1 MLMKTFEKYLVII
14 NIIGFLMY
22 LINMWLYSHTKEG
35 QVDKFLTIL
44 SLAGASPG
52 ILLAI
57 VLFDKKA
64 HKGTMMSRVFVIS
77 VFIIQIIL
85 FLMWKGYMNDE
96 ITLALWEPFLK
107 HRILLIYFGII
118 NFITFIVFAIDKVNA
133 QEHRSRIKIVTL
145 LGLSFIGGS
154 IGALLA
160 IYLLHHKTKKDYFTV
175 GIPIIMIMQVI
186 VLFYLLN
193 AKFFL

>member
-1 MLMKTFEKYLVII
+1 MKTFEKYLVII

-85 FLMWKGYMNDE
+85 FLMWKGYMNDK

-107 HRILLIYFGII
+107 HRILLIYFGVI

-193 AKFFL
+193 AKFF

>member
-1 MLMKTFEKYLVII
+1 MKTFEKYLVII

-85 FLMWKGYMNDE
+85 FLMWKGYMNDK

-193 AKFFL
+193 VKFF

>member
-1 MLMKTFEKYLVII
+1 MTTFEKYLVII

-64 HKGTMMSRVFVIS
+64 HKGTVMSRVFVIS

-85 FLMWKGYMNDE
+85 FLMWKGYMNDK

-107 HRILLIYFGII
+107 HRMLLIYFGII

-154 IGALLA
+154 IVALLA

-193 AKFFL
+193 AKFF

>member
-1 MLMKTFEKYLVII
+1 MKTFEKYLVII

-85 FLMWKGYMNDE
+85 FLMWKGYMNDK

-107 HRILLIYFGII
+107 HRILLVYFGII

-193 AKFFL
+193 AKFF

>member
-1 MLMKTFEKYLVII
+1 MKTFEKYLVII

-57 VLFDKKA
+57 ILFDKKA

-85 FLMWKGYMNDE
+85 FLMWKGYMNDK

-107 HRILLIYFGII
+107 HRILLVYFGII

-133 QEHRSRIKIVTL
+133 QEHRSRIKIITL

-154 IGALLA
+154 IGAILA

-193 AKFFL
+193 AKFF

>member
-1 MLMKTFEKYLVII
+1 MKTFEKYLVII

-52 ILLAI
+52 ILVAI

-85 FLMWKGYMNDE
+85 FLMWKGYMNDK

-193 AKFFL
+193 AKFF

>member
-1 MLMKTFEKYLVII
+1 MKTFEKYLVII

-44 SLAGASPG
+44 SLAGASPS

-85 FLMWKGYMNDE
+85 FLMWKGYMNDK

-107 HRILLIYFGII
+107 HRILLIYLGII

-193 AKFFL
+193 AKFF

>member
-1 MLMKTFEKYLVII
+1 MKTFEKYLVII

-52 ILLAI
+52 ILIAI

-85 FLMWKGYMNDE
+85 FLMWKGYMNDK

-107 HRILLIYFGII
+107 HRILLIYFGVI

-193 AKFFL
+193 AKFF

>member
-1 MLMKTFEKYLVII
+1 MKTFEKYLVII

-85 FLMWKGYMNDE
+85 FLMWKGYMNDK

-107 HRILLIYFGII
+107 HRILLIYFEII

-193 AKFFL
+193 TKFF

>member
-1 MLMKTFEKYLVII
+1 MKTFEKYLVII

-57 VLFDKKA
+57 VLFDKKS

-85 FLMWKGYMNDE
+85 FLIWKGYMNDN

-145 LGLSFIGGS
+145 LGLSVIGGS

-193 AKFFL
+193 VKFF

>member
-1 MLMKTFEKYLVII
+1 MKTFEKYLVII

-85 FLMWKGYMNDE
+85 FLMWKGYMNDN

-107 HRILLIYFGII
+107 HRILLVYFGII

-193 AKFFL
+193 TKFF

>member
-1 MLMKTFEKYLVII
+1 MKTFEKYLVII

-85 FLMWKGYMNDE
+85 FLMWKGYMNDK

-107 HRILLIYFGII
+107 HRILLVYFGII

-154 IGALLA
+154 IGALFA

-193 AKFFL
+193 VKFF

>member
-1 MLMKTFEKYLVII
+1 MKIFEKYLVII

-22 LINMWLYSHTKEG
+22 LINIWLYSHTKEG

-85 FLMWKGYMNDE
+85 FLMWKGYMNDK
-96 ITLALWEPFLK
+96 ITLALCEPFLK

-193 AKFFL
+193 ANFFY

>member
-1 MLMKTFEKYLVII
+1 MKTFEKYLVII

-22 LINMWLYSHTKEG
+22 LINLCLYSHTKEG

-85 FLMWKGYMNDE
+85 FLMWKGYMNDK
-96 ITLALWEPFLK
+96 ITLALWEPFLN

-193 AKFFL
+193 AKFF

>member
-1 MLMKTFEKYLVII
+1 MKTFEKYLVII

-85 FLMWKGYMNDE
+85 FLMWKGYMNDN
-96 ITLALWEPFLK
+96 ITLELWEPFLK

-145 LGLSFIGGS
+145 LGLSVIGGS

-160 IYLLHHKTKKDYFTV
+160 IYLLHHKTKKDYFIV

-193 AKFFL
+193 AKFF

>member
-1 MLMKTFEKYLVII
+1 
-14 NIIGFLMY
+14 
-22 LINMWLYSHTKEG
+22 MWLYSHTKEG

-85 FLMWKGYMNDE
+85 FLMWKGYMNDK

-107 HRILLIYFGII
+107 HRILLVYFGII

-193 AKFFL
+193 AKFF

>member
-1 MLMKTFEKYLVII
+1 MKTFEKYLVII

-35 QVDKFLTIL
+35 QVDKFLSIL
-44 SLAGASPG
+44 SLAGASSG

-85 FLMWKGYMNDE
+85 FLMWKGYMNDN

-145 LGLSFIGGS
+145 LGLSVIGGS

-193 AKFFL
+193 VKFF

>member
-1 MLMKTFEKYLVII
+1 MKTFEKYLVII

-85 FLMWKGYMNDE
+85 FLMWKGYMNDN

-118 NFITFIVFAIDKVNA
+118 NFITFIVFAMDKVNA

-193 AKFFL
+193 AKFF

>member
-1 MLMKTFEKYLVII
+1 MKTFEKYLVII

-85 FLMWKGYMNDE
+85 FLIWKGYMNDN

-193 AKFFL
+193 AKFF

>member
-1 MLMKTFEKYLVII
+1 MKTFEKYLVII

-85 FLMWKGYMNDE
+85 FLMWKGYMNDK

-107 HRILLIYFGII
+107 HRILLVYFGII

-193 AKFFL
+193 TKFF

>member
-1 MLMKTFEKYLVII
+1 MKTFEKYLVII

-22 LINMWLYSHTKEG
+22 LINMLLYSHTKEG
-35 QVDKFLTIL
+35 QVDKFLRII

-52 ILLAI
+52 ILIAI
-57 VLFDKKA
+57 VLFDKK
-64 HKGTMMSRVFVIS
+64 TMMSRVFVIS

-85 FLMWKGYMNDE
+85 FLMWKGYMNDK
-96 ITLALWEPFLK
+96 ITLELWKPFLK

-193 AKFFL
+193 AKFF

>member
-1 MLMKTFEKYLVII
+1 MKTFEKYLVII

-85 FLMWKGYMNDE
+85 FLMWKGYMNDK

-145 LGLSFIGGS
+145 LGLSVIGGS

-193 AKFFL
+193 AKFF

>member
-1 MLMKTFEKYLVII
+1 MLMKIFEKYLVII

-85 FLMWKGYMNDE
+85 FLMWKGYMNDK

-193 AKFFL
+193 AKFF

>member
-1 MLMKTFEKYLVII
+1 MKTFEKYLVII

-85 FLMWKGYMNDE
+85 FLMWKGYMNDK

-107 HRILLIYFGII
+107 HRMLLIYFGII

-193 AKFFL
+193 AKFF

>member
-1 MLMKTFEKYLVII
+1 MKTFEKYLVII

-85 FLMWKGYMNDE
+85 FLMWKGYMNDK

-193 AKFFL
+193 AKFF

>member
-1 MLMKTFEKYLVII
+1 MKTFEKYLVII

-64 HKGTMMSRVFVIS
+64 HKETMMSKVFVIS

-85 FLMWKGYMNDE
+85 FLMWKGYMNDN

-107 HRILLIYFGII
+107 HRILLIYFEII
-118 NFITFIVFAIDKVNA
+118 NFITFIVFSIDKVNA

-193 AKFFL
+193 AKFF

>member
-1 MLMKTFEKYLVII
+1 MKTFEKYLVII

-44 SLAGASPG
+44 SLAGASSG

-85 FLMWKGYMNDE
+85 FLMWKGYMNDK

-145 LGLSFIGGS
+145 LGLSVIGGS

-193 AKFFL
+193 VKFF

>member
-1 MLMKTFEKYLVII
+1 MKTFEKYLVII

-64 HKGTMMSRVFVIS
+64 HKETMMSKVFVIS

-85 FLMWKGYMNDE
+85 FLMWKGYMNDN

-193 AKFFL
+193 VKFF

>member
-1 MLMKTFEKYLVII
+1 MKTFEKYLVII

-77 VFIIQIIL
+77 VFIIQIIF
-85 FLMWKGYMNDE
+85 FLMLKGYMNDK

-107 HRILLIYFGII
+107 HRILLVYFGII

-193 AKFFL
+193 TKFF

>member
-1 MLMKTFEKYLVII
+1 MKTFEKYLVII

-22 LINMWLYSHTKEG
+22 LINMCLYSHTKEG

-85 FLMWKGYMNDE
+85 FLMWKGYMNDK

-107 HRILLIYFGII
+107 RRILLIYFGII

-193 AKFFL
+193 AKFF

>member
-1 MLMKTFEKYLVII
+1 MLMKIFEKYLVII

-57 VLFDKKA
+57 VLFDK
-64 HKGTMMSRVFVIS
+64 
-77 VFIIQIIL
+77 
-85 FLMWKGYMNDE
+85 

-193 AKFFL
+193 AKFF

>member
-1 MLMKTFEKYLVII
+1 MKTFEKYLVII

-85 FLMWKGYMNDE
+85 FLMWKGYMNDK

-107 HRILLIYFGII
+107 HRILLIYFEII

-193 AKFFL
+193 AKFF

>member
-1 MLMKTFEKYLVII
+1 MKTFEKYLVII

-64 HKGTMMSRVFVIS
+64 HKGTVMSRVFVIS

-85 FLMWKGYMNDE
+85 FLMWKGYMNDN

-193 AKFFL
+193 VKFF

>member
-1 MLMKTFEKYLVII
+1 MKTFEKYLVII

-57 VLFDKKA
+57 ILFDKKA

-85 FLMWKGYMNDE
+85 FLMWKGYMNDK

-107 HRILLIYFGII
+107 HRILLVYFGII

-154 IGALLA
+154 IGAILA

-175 GIPIIMIMQVI
+175 GIQIIMIMQVI

-193 AKFFL
+193 AKFF

>member
-1 MLMKTFEKYLVII
+1 MKIFEKYLVII

-57 VLFDKKA
+57 VLFDK
-64 HKGTMMSRVFVIS
+64 
-77 VFIIQIIL
+77 
-85 FLMWKGYMNDE
+85 

-193 AKFFL
+193 AKFF

>member
-1 MLMKTFEKYLVII
+1 MKIFEKYLVII

-193 AKFFL
+193 AKFF

>member
-1 MLMKTFEKYLVII
+1 MKTFEKYLVII

-44 SLAGASPG
+44 SLAGASPV

-85 FLMWKGYMNDE
+85 FLMWKGYMNDK

-107 HRILLIYFGII
+107 HRILLVYFGII

-193 AKFFL
+193 AKFF

>member
-1 MLMKTFEKYLVII
+1 MKTFEKYLVII

-22 LINMWLYSHTKEG
+22 LINIWLYSHTKEG
-35 QVDKFLTIL
+35 EVDKFLTIL

-52 ILLAI
+52 ILFAI
-57 VLFDKKA
+57 LLFDKKA

-85 FLMWKGYMNDE
+85 FLMWKGYMNDK
-96 ITLALWEPFLK
+96 ITLALWEPFFK
-107 HRILLIYFGII
+107 HRILLIYVGII
-118 NFITFIVFAIDKVNA
+118 NFITFILFAIDKVNA

-175 GIPIIMIMQVI
+175 GIPIIMIMQII

-193 AKFFL
+193 AKFF

>member
-1 MLMKTFEKYLVII
+1 MKTFEKYLVII

-57 VLFDKKA
+57 ILFDKKA

-85 FLMWKGYMNDE
+85 FLMWKGYMNDK

-107 HRILLIYFGII
+107 HRILLVYFGII

-154 IGALLA
+154 IGAILA

-193 AKFFL
+193 VKFF

>member
-1 MLMKTFEKYLVII
+1 MKTFEKYLVII

-85 FLMWKGYMNDE
+85 FLMWKGYMNDK

-107 HRILLIYFGII
+107 HRILLVYFGII

-133 QEHRSRIKIVTL
+133 QEHRTRIKIVTL

-193 AKFFL
+193 AKFF